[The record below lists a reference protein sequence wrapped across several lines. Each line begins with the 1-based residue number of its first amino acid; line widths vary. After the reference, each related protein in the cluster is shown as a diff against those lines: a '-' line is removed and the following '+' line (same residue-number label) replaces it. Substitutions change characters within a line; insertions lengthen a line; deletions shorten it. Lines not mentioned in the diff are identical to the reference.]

1 MNEANGDDLR
11 CPNCGHTLS
20 MWRPP
25 PPARG
30 ETAAMRVAETV
41 ASWPFAATV
50 LCLIGAWVA
59 WNVIARPFEPYPVI
73 VFAVISAV
81 LATVA
86 ALQGPLVLLA
96 QRRAASQDRARD
108 AEALRVAVNAEG
120 DLHRLEAKLDRL
132 IASRE
137 ATD

>member
-1 MNEANGDDLR
+1 
-11 CPNCGHTLS
+11 
-20 MWRPP
+20 
-25 PPARG
+25 
-30 ETAAMRVAETV
+30 
-41 ASWPFAATV
+41 
-50 LCLIGAWVA
+50 
-59 WNVIARPFEPYPVI
+59 
-73 VFAVISAV
+73 
-81 LATVA
+81 
-86 ALQGPLVLLA
+86 LVLLA